1 MIIKAKQKSLKT
13 VIETGRL
20 LLESAP
26 EIYIYKGGAFY
37 LTNNKERVAIVS
49 WTEDG
54 GSRIEVYLERSE
66 IMRNRSWK

>member
-1 MIIKAKQKSLKT
+1 MIIKAKQKSLK
-13 VIETGRL
+13 TGRL